1 MRVVLVAFGSL
12 GDVQPFVALGEGL
25 RQAGHQVLLCVRP
38 ETAGWA
44 DLRGLEV
51 FPVGAPPRPARPTPG
66 RPAPWFVRLH
76 RFARDEAG
84 PQFDALRTAA
94 RGADLL
100 LSTGS
105 QLVVSTVAQALGVR
119 HRSVLLCPQMLP
131 SRRHPPLAVPWAGA
145 PPWLHRAGR
154 RFHIEAYNR
163 AVRGPVAACRR
174 EAGLGPLADE
184 FAANFFTHPIVACD
198 PELAPVPEDCELP
211 VDQVGY
217 LHFAAPAGELSES
230 LERFLAAGPP
240 PVYVGFGSVTPAP
253 PAVLT
258 RLIVEAVAAAGC
270 RAIVSR
276 GWAGLGEGEHEA
288 AIHVTGPVSHHAL
301 FPRVAAVVHHGGAGT
316 TATAARAGRPQVILP
331 PSLYDQAYWQHQVVA
346 RGIGVRAPRPQR
358 ATARTLAAALRRV
371 LEDAEMARR
380 AAALGEILRQR
391 DAVRSTVELLSA
403 GGSRS
408 LNPFGASPRERGRG

>member
-1 MRVVLVAFGSL
+1 VLVAFGSL
-12 GDVQPFVALGEGL
+12 GDVQPFAALGDGL
-25 RQAGHQVLLCVRP
+25 RRAGHQVRLCVRP

-44 DLRGLEV
+44 DLLGLEV
-51 FPVGAPPRPARPTPG
+51 FSVHVPSPPAER

-76 RFARDEAG
+76 RFARNESG
-84 PQFDALRTAA
+84 PQFEALRTAA

-145 PPWLHRAGR
+145 PSWLHRAGR
-154 RFHIEAYNR
+154 RFHVEFYNR

-174 EAGLGPLADE
+174 QAGLGPLGDE

-198 PELAPVPEDCELP
+198 PELAPIPEDCELP
-211 VDQVGY
+211 ADQVGY
-217 LHFAAPAGELSES
+217 LHSAAPAGELSES

-258 RLIVEAVAAAGC
+258 RLIVAAVAAAGC
-270 RAIVSR
+270 RAVVSR
-276 GWAGLGEGEHEA
+276 GWAGLGEGEHGA

-331 PSLYDQAYWQHQVVA
+331 PSLYDQAYWRQQVVD
-346 RGIGVRAPRPQR
+346 RGLGVWAPRPQD
-358 ATARTLAAALRRV
+358 ATPRVLAAALERV
-371 LEDAEMARR
+371 LGDPEIARR
-380 AAALGEILRQR
+380 AAALGEVLRRR
-391 DAVRSTVELLSA
+391 DAVRTAVELLGA
-403 GGSRS
+403 GG
-408 LNPFGASPRERGRG
+408 

>member
-25 RQAGHQVLLCVRP
+25 RRAGHQVLLCVRP

-51 FPVGAPPRPARPTPG
+51 FPVGGPPGPAARRPG
-66 RPAPWFVRLH
+66 PWFVRLH

-84 PQFDALRTAA
+84 PQLDALRTAA

-105 QLVVSTVAQALGVR
+105 QLVVSTVAQTLGVH

-131 SRRHPPLAVPWAGA
+131 SRRHPPLAVPWAAA

-154 RFHIEAYNR
+154 RFHVEVYNR

-174 EAGLGPLADE
+174 KAGLGPLGDE

-198 PELAPVPEDCELP
+198 PELAPVPADCELP
-211 VDQVGY
+211 ADQVGY
-217 LHFAAPAGELSES
+217 LHSQAPAGELPGD
-230 LERFLAAGPP
+230 LQQFLAAGPP
-240 PVYVGFGSVTPAP
+240 PVYIGFGSTSPAP
-253 PAVLT
+253 AAALT
-258 RLIVEAVAAAGC
+258 RLIVAAVAAAGC
-270 RAIVSR
+270 RAVVSR
-276 GWAGLGEGEHEA
+276 GWAGLGQGEEQGA
-288 AIHVTGPVSHHAL
+288 AIHFTGPVSHHAL

-316 TATAARAGRPQVILP
+316 TAMAARAGRPQVILP
-331 PSLYDQAYWQHQVVA
+331 PSLYDQAYWRQQVVD
-346 RGIGVRAPRPQR
+346 RGLGVWAPRPQS
-358 ATARTLAAALRRV
+358 ATAPELARALERV
-371 LEDAEMARR
+371 LGDAAIARR
-380 AAALGEILRQR
+380 AAALGEVLQRR
-391 DAVRSTVELLSA
+391 DAVRTAVELLGA
-403 GGSRS
+403 GG
-408 LNPFGASPRERGRG
+408 